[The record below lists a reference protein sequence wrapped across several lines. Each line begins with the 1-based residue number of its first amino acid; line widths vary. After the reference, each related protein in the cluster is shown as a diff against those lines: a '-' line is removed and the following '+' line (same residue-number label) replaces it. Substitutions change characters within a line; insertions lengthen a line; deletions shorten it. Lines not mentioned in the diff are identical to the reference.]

1 MYILGVTGN
10 IGSGKSTVSKR
21 FAVHGATVSHS
32 DDLAKEI
39 LHNDPEIRRQLSEHF
54 GPDIFDES
62 GKLQRNI
69 LAERA
74 FVNRDA
80 QLFLNHLIHPEV
92 RKLTLRLI
100 ETAKAESK
108 QLFVMDAPLLYEAHG
123 DSITDS
129 VLVIVADRMFREGRV
144 ERRSQITSVDF
155 ERRDA
160 LQMPIEEKI
169 RRAEHVIHNDGT
181 LDELLKR
188 VDLFYQEL
196 NL

>member
-1 MYILGVTGN
+1 MYLLGVTGN

-21 FAVHGATVSHS
+21 FAHHGAVVSHS

-39 LHNDPEIRRQLSEHF
+39 LQSNHEILSRLSQRF
-54 GPDIFDES
+54 GEDILDGS
-62 GKLQRNI
+62 GILQRHI

-74 FVNRDA
+74 FATRDD

-92 RKLTLRLI
+92 RKATLLKI
-100 ETAKAESK
+100 EVAQSEGAPM
-108 QLFVMDAPLLYEAHG
+108 FVMDAPLLFEAHA
-123 DSITDS
+123 DSVTDS
-129 VLVIVADRMFREGRV
+129 VLVVVAERIFREGRV
-144 ERRSQITSVDF
+144 ERRSQINSVDF

-169 RRAEHVIHNDGT
+169 RRADHVIYNDGT
-181 LDELLKR
+181 LEELLTKA
-188 VDLFYQEL
+188 DQFYQGL